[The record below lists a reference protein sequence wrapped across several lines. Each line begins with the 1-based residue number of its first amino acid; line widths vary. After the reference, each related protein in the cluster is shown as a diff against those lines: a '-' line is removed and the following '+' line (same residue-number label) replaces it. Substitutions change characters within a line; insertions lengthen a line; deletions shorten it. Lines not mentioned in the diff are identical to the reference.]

1 MELGAKVQFI
11 GFVDA
16 VLNIYVRVINNLF
29 EFTAL
34 AYALTSLGVFIK
46 DNAKSISED
55 SSKTKTMIMLLEHLG
70 EDLTS
75 WREHIFILQDT
86 ADIHY
91 LDSSFFSSCMQ
102 IEGIIGNKEVSA
114 DDEDCMEFF

>member
-1 MELGAKVQFI
+1 
-11 GFVDA
+11 
-16 VLNIYVRVINNLF
+16 
-29 EFTAL
+29 
-34 AYALTSLGVFIK
+34 
-46 DNAKSISED
+46 
-55 SSKTKTMIMLLEHLG
+55 MIMFFEHLG

-86 ADIHY
+86 EDIHY

-102 IEGIIGNKEVSA
+102 IEGIIGNKEVSG